1 VPPPAPPELNRYA
14 ASRFSEGVLLMEHN
28 DDRPNLPVAQTD
40 SPNPAGQGAATSRKT
55 ADRPHKI
62 TIALGLLS
70 PMLAMVSLGV
80 SFYVFRDSQLS
91 MRVAQRA
98 YLGFSF
104 VSGEVAPAPALQETD
119 PATYSVRAV
128 VSVRNIGNTPAYIEK
143 IKQDLY
149 LIEGDNM
156 SRQIGGSSSTSPN
169 YDALGPNTDPLSL
182 KHDALFK
189 AQDFAGDRTV
199 VYRVEVTW
207 HDAFGDVQPPTV
219 FCAILTNEYAP
230 IGPTLNRAVPL
241 DAGTCTKGLTMRLST
256 K

>member
-1 VPPPAPPELNRYA
+1 
-14 ASRFSEGVLLMEHN
+14 MEHN
-28 DDRPNLPVAQTD
+28 DDRPNSHLPVAPTGTPD
-40 SPNPAGQGAATSRKT
+40 PPGQAATTSRKT
-55 ADRPHKI
+55 ADRPHKV

-70 PMLAMVSLGV
+70 PMLAVVSLGV
-80 SFYVFRDSQLS
+80 SFYVFHDSQRS

-104 VSGEVAPAPALQETD
+104 VSADVSPAPALNETD
-119 PATYSVRAV
+119 PAKYGVRAV
-128 VSVRNIGNTPAYIEK
+128 VSVRNIGNTPAYVEE

-156 SRQIGGSSSTSPN
+156 SPHIAGSSSTSPN
-169 YDALGPNTDPLSL
+169 YDALGPNTDPVSL

-189 AQDFAGDRTV
+189 TQDFAGDRSI
-199 VYRVEVTW
+199 VYRVEVRW
-207 HDAFGDVQPPTV
+207 HDAFDEVQPPAV

-230 IGPTLNRAVPL
+230 IGPTLNRQVPL
-241 DAGTCTKGLTMRLST
+241 VAGTCTKGLSVRISE